1 MYEDEDIGESPINDG
16 RFQPGVSGNP
26 AGRPRGS
33 KNGKPRSK
41 MRTTLA
47 KLYEIQGPAI
57 ELVRQALTGKDA
69 QGNVCATPDKDKVDM
84 AKWVVTKIESLNNT
98 CLREEMA
105 IQGVRAKSQ
114 EDADQLAENQQETGK
129 ANETGNF
136 SLDLVATQIKH

>member
-1 MYEDEDIGESPINDG
+1 MHLEEDVGESPINDG

-26 AGRPRGS
+26 AGRPKGG

-69 QGNVCATPDKDKVDM
+69 NGNVCVAPDKDKVDM

-105 IQGVRAKSQ
+105 IQGVRSKNA
-114 EDADQLAENQQETGK
+114 EDAAALEENQQETSK
-129 ANETGNF
+129 AHETGNF
-136 SLDLVATQIKH
+136 SLDLVETQIKH